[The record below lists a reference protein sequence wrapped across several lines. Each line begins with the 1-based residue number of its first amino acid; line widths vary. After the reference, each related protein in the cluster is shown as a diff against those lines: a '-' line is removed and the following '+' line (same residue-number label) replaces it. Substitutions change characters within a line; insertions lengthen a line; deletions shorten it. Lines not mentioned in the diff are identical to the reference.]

1 VAAVRSARRWRRLP
15 GGRVALV
22 SWLAACAWLGTGER
36 AAAHL
41 GALSYSDVVVRGGEI
56 DYKLRFATH
65 LIPGFGADA
74 TGKLTRRDV
83 LAHEADITAWLRR
96 SLRVALAGEACAAD
110 LAESVGPDQN
120 DDLTVVMR
128 YKCPAAGDA
137 LRIEFHAFDET
148 LPDFQNIV
156 TVKLAGRST
165 AFVFTP
171 VSRVLVIGAAGTVSA
186 QQADIGFRR
195 FFTLGVER
203 SWAAYDQLA
212 FVLALLLPGATLAG
226 VAGIVAAFAVAHSAT
241 LALAA
246 LGVLAL
252 PAAVVNAAIAA
263 SVTTAALYALRPHA
277 RDHRRLLAFAF
288 GLAHGFGFAAMLGEA
303 GLPAGAVAVPLL
315 AFNLGVEAGLLAVV
329 VLSMPLIRAAAGLR
343 HGPAALRVV
352 ALTIAAFGAFRLA
365 SVL

>member
-1 VAAVRSARRWRRLP
+1 MAAVRSARRSRRPP
-15 GGRVALV
+15 GGRIALI
-22 SWLAACAWLGTGER
+22 SLLAVCAWLCTGGR

-41 GALSYSDVVVRGGEI
+41 GALSYSDVVVRGAEI
-56 DYKLRFATH
+56 NYKLRFATH

-74 TGKLTRRDV
+74 AGKLTRRDV
-83 LAHEADITAWLRR
+83 VAHEADITAWLRR
-96 SLRVALAGEACAAD
+96 SLHVALAGASCTPE
-110 LAESVGPDQN
+110 LAESSGPDQN

-148 LPDFQNIV
+148 LPEFQNIV

-171 VSRVLVIGAAGTVSA
+171 VSRVLVIGAAGAVSG
-186 QQADIGFRR
+186 QQEDMSFRR

-212 FVLALLLPGATLAG
+212 LVLALLLPGGTLAG
-226 VAGIVAAFAVAHSAT
+226 LAGIVVAFAVGHSAT

-246 LGVLAL
+246 LGMLTL
-252 PAAVVNAAIAA
+252 PAAVVSAAMAA
-263 SVTTAALYALRPHA
+263 SVTIAALYALRPRAH
-277 RDHRRLLAFAF
+277 DHRGLLAFGF
-288 GLAHGFGFAAMLGEA
+288 GLAHGFGFAAILGEA
-303 GLPAGAVAVPLL
+303 GLPAGAVAVQLL

-329 VLSMPLIRAAAGLR
+329 VLTIPLIRAAAGLR
-343 HGPAALRVV
+343 HGPAVLRAV
-352 ALTIAAFGAFRLA
+352 ALAIAAFGAFRLA
-365 SVL
+365 TLL